1 MTEMLTLALADALLR
16 PLLLLVIL
24 TACVLVAI
32 AIARDVLSTPYPEL
46 RDHDCACGPGA
57 HHPGCP
63 TRLTV
68 QH

>member
-1 MTEMLTLALADALLR
+1 MTILASIL
-16 PLLLLVIL
+16 PGVLLVIL
-24 TACVLVAI
+24 AGCLPLALVMGA
-32 AIARDVLSTPYPEL
+32 DVLSTPYPEL